1 MKLKLIAL
9 NILLVLALGAI
20 VWQARSSWRQAQTK
34 RRDNL
39 SVKVTPLPAPPMTP
53 APKPDAVPATKYA
66 DVATNDLFSKDRNPT
81 VVIEPPKVEA
91 PKIMPPLPVV
101 YGVLGLPSGT
111 KAIMSEKPGVASRSV
126 HAGDTI
132 GEFKIASLDPEN
144 VTFDW
149 DGKQISRK
157 IEDLIDRSNGPGAAG
172 AQSAAVQLGA
182 NPNSVAQAAP
192 TPPPQNNAQPVAAA
206 PGKEL
211 GGGVRACLPGDT
223 SPSGTV
229 VSGFKKSSVPTP
241 FGQMCNWMPVQ

>member
-1 MKLKLIAL
+1 LKPKLIAL

-20 VWQARSSWRQAQTK
+20 GWQARSSWQQAQT
-34 RRDNL
+34 RRRNNL
-39 SVKVTPLPAPPMTP
+39 SVKVKPLPAPPVTP

-66 DVATNDLFSKDRNPT
+66 DVATKDLFSKDRNPT
-81 VVIEPPKVEA
+81 VVIEPPKIEA

-111 KAIMSEKPGVASRSV
+111 KAIMSEKFGGASRSV

-132 GEFKIASLDPEN
+132 GEFKIASLDPQN

-172 AQSAAVQLGA
+172 AQSAAVQPGGA
-182 NPNSVAQAAP
+182 ASTVQPAPKPQPNTGQAV
-192 TPPPQNNAQPVAAA
+192 TPA
-206 PGKEL
+206 PGKDT
-211 GGGVRACLPGDT
+211 GGGTRACVPGDT

-229 VSGFKKSSVPTP
+229 VDGFKKSSVPTP
-241 FGQMCNWMPVQ
+241 FGPICSWTQVQ